1 MLKRSCVASVHADSD
16 DQLQRQDDNFLR
28 VSSDNFQ
35 MVGPHEDTSGVFH
48 ASH

>member
-1 MLKRSCVASVHADSD
+1 MTNFK
-16 DQLQRQDDNFLR
+16 RQDNNFLR